1 MIDLTV
7 ELTPESSDTDRVL
20 RALLSDRWLDSPL
33 RRIAQ
38 RLSAAERSHYLDV
51 AKSTPYSKGY
61 YGKKKPSGQVV
72 VGGRGDFGYGIDTLR
87 MIDDLSRPIIREK
100 SIILDTDAPYADFQ
114 ESLLSDRGKSFM
126 LDDDEALDIAS
137 IVLLEALDR
146 L

>member
-1 MIDLTV
+1 MIDLSI
-7 ELTPESSDTDRVL
+7 ELGPDATDADRVL
-20 RALLSDRWLDSPL
+20 RSLLSDRWLDSPL

-61 YGKKKPSGQVV
+61 YGKRKPSGQVV

-87 MIDDLSRPIIREK
+87 MIDDLSRPIIQETT
-100 SIILDTDAPYADFQ
+100 IILDTDAPYADFQ
-114 ESLLSDRGKSFM
+114 ASLLADRGKSFM
-126 LDDDEALDIAS
+126 IGDDEALDIAS
-137 IVLLEALDR
+137 IVLLQALDA